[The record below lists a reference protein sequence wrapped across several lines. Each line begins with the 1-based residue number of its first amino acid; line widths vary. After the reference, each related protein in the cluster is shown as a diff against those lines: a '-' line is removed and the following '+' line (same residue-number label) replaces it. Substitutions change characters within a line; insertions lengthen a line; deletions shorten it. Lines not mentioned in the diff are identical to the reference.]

1 MRCVHRIFACT
12 ANLNRTIPTGL
23 DKTLAHKCKL
33 DESLNDFAKV
43 SRNSAAKTLPTLG
56 IVYRISCAIHQE
68 TRLTSKLSVMEDTT
82 DCPLNWWPLHGA
94 SNLLEIL
101 AKGKHLSALR
111 GRDRVHDLGRGCRA
125 RRRRHLAHLRVPSS
139 RRRPRWLWLR
149 DRRRGLPFFRGWG
162 GTQPTALLHVGWQ
175 RLPSGLQW
183 NAWYVNLTS
192 PMF

>member
-1 MRCVHRIFACT
+1 MRCVHHIFACT

-82 DCPLNWWPLHGA
+82 DCPLNWWLLHGA

-101 AKGKHLSALR
+101 AEGTNTYPRYVGEIVSMISGEVAEPDDVDILR
-111 GRDRVHDLGRGCRA
+111 TSESPPREGGLGGCGCVIVVA
-125 RRRRHLAHLRVPSS
+125 GCPSS
-139 RRRPRWLWLR
+139 EGAEVAPN
-149 DRRRGLPFFRGWG
+149 
-162 GTQPTALLHVGWQ
+162 
-175 RLPSGLQW
+175 LQ
-183 NAWYVNLTS
+183 LS
-192 PMF
+192 SM